1 MDLGNCQWS
10 FDGLVKLYLSCCL
23 NERRRVNGCPSL
35 YWAPVSGSTLRSHWS
50 KISPHLAHPGRLT
63 PSAGLVVQQLSVT
76 DFQLAGPTILRP
88 RLEIW
93 TFHDKVGPAKSNWV
107 RLGGGNKCQC
117 WRLQISNLKVRIWK
131 ATSSSLLFRSLRLG
145 PEVTWKKGFQANMD
159 IWDSLDNDILDNS
172 GQNMFYVFTRYGVT
186 SANIGTQSSV

>member
-1 MDLGNCQWS
+1 MLSERAKEGQRLPV
-10 FDGLVKLYLSCCL
+10 LVLS
-23 NERRRVNGCPSL
+23 PSL
-35 YWAPVSGSTLRSHWS
+35 RIHLEVTLVVNLGH
-50 KISPHLAHPGRLT
+50 ILLTLFFYYLFLFLFFYLAHPGRLT
-63 PSAGLVVQQLSVT
+63 PSAGLVVHQLSVT

-172 GQNMFYVFTRYGVT
+172 GHFLKSWTKHVLCVHQ
-186 SANIGTQSSV
+186 